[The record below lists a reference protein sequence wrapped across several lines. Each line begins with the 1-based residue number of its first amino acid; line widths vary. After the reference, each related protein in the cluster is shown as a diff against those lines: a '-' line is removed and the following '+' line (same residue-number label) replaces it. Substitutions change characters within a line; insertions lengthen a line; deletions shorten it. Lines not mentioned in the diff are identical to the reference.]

1 MSRTTH
7 RKRYARTDALTT
19 AYMRLRKEGVP
30 SFVTSHE
37 AYRMTDGRVG
47 MKGDH
52 NLQHGFGLMS
62 LVQKADGDL
71 HSPKVD
77 QADCPHDERLPIP
90 GLPSVEACMDCG
102 GTFSPE
108 PVPPLAE
115 QGKILRDRLS
125 TQPEDDGT
133 EAEALAPVQDPRTM
147 LRKGAVVSYVKS
159 LRGKGRAAQWCVRYV
174 DPSDGTL
181 TLDLLGHSKR
191 STARFGVDPA
201 RVVVVQGAPETY

>member
-47 MKGDH
+47 TKGDH

-90 GLPSVEACMDCG
+90 GLPAIEACMDCG

-125 TQPEDDGT
+125 EDDGMASET
-133 EAEALAPVQDPRTM
+133 GTQVLPVQGD
-147 LRKGAVVSYVKS
+147 VVSYTKS
-159 LRGKGRAAQWCVRYV
+159 LRGKARAARWRVRYV

-181 TLDLLGHSKR
+181 TLDLLGHVKR
-191 STARFGVDPA
+191 STARFGVDPGKVA
-201 RVVVVQGAPETY
+201 IIVRMQDA

>member
-47 MKGDH
+47 TKGDH

-125 TQPEDDGT
+125 
-133 EAEALAPVQDPRTM
+133 ADPRTEI
-147 LRKGAVVSYVKS
+147 RKGAVVSYVKS
-159 LRGKGRAAQWCVRYV
+159 LSGKGRAAQWRVRYV

-201 RVVVVQGAPETY
+201 RVAVVQGAPETY

>member
-47 MKGDH
+47 TKGLH
-52 NLQHGFGLMS
+52 NLQHGLGLMS

-77 QADCPHDERLPIP
+77 QADCLHDERLPIP
-90 GLPSVEACMDCG
+90 GLPAIEACMDCG
-102 GTFSPE
+102 GTFTPE

-115 QGKILRDRLS
+115 QGKILRDSLS
-125 TQPEDDGT
+125 AQPEDDGT
-133 EAEALAPVQDPRTM
+133 EAEAPVQDPRTM
-147 LRKGAVVSYVKS
+147 VRKGAVVKYLSAVKKS
-159 LRGKGRAAQWCVRYV
+159 TRAQWCVRYV